1 MTDYNNQINELRKY
15 GATLETELE
24 AIKKKVEELFR
35 LKAVNEYK
43 SKKYLFDKIERY
55 LESISTHTYMRN
67 TDFGGSGK
75 TDKFSKTETRY
86 MRVVPFK
93 RMTDNE
99 ATFYYVIFIW
109 SDTNRP
115 HIIVEKVD
123 NKKVDGNY
131 LQVIHYKVFK
141 YFKNYAIKSP
151 KGFNLNK
158 TFKEI
163 REFYSDNYNF
173 ENSTM
178 TVTPY
183 SFNVCRNYSLK
194 LLNPYFAHKEKMKN
208 FKEKFNL

>member
-1 MTDYNNQINELRKY
+1 MTDYDNQINELRKH
-15 GATLETELE
+15 GARLEAELE
-24 AIKKKVEELFR
+24 SIKEKAAELYR
-35 LKAVNEYK
+35 LKELDEYK

-67 TDFGGSGK
+67 ADFGGSGK
-75 TDKFSKTETRY
+75 TETRY
-86 MRVVPFK
+86 VRVVPFK
-93 RMTDNE
+93 RMTDDE
-99 ATFYYVIFIW
+99 ATFYYAIFVW
-109 SDTNRP
+109 TDTNKP
-115 HIIVEKVD
+115 HITVEKAD

-141 YFKNYAIKSP
+141 HFKNYAIKSP

-178 TVTPY
+178 TVTVY

-194 LLNPYFAHKEKMKN
+194 LLNPYFAHREKLKN